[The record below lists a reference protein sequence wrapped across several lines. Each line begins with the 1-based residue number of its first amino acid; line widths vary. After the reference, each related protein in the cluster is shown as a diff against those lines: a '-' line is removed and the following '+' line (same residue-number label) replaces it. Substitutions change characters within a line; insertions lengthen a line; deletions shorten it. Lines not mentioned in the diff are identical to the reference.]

1 MKAAELRQS
10 ILQAAMR
17 GKLILQNPQDEPASE
32 LLKRIQ
38 KEKAR
43 LIREGKLKKE
53 ASLPPITEDEIPFD
67 LPDGWVWC
75 RLGNLGDVQSS
86 KRVFVSEFVDD
97 GIPFY
102 RGTEVGALSTGKKIV
117 PKYHITDEH
126 YYDLINHTGKP
137 IVGDLLMPSICPDGR
152 IWLVDTDEPFY
163 FKDGRV
169 LWIHLVENHLNNRY
183 IQQALKARLISD
195 YKNIASGT
203 TFAELKIF
211 LLKEVAIPLPPL
223 HEQNRIISKLNEL
236 LALCDELEIEEK
248 KLDALEAHFTEYLP
262 KAILQAAVQG
272 KLVPQNSHDEPA
284 SELLKRIQQEKAQLA
299 KEGKIKK
306 EKPLPPIS
314 EDEIPYD
321 LPEGWKWCRLG
332 ELSNYGTAQNI
343 QPDEILAD
351 DWVLELEDVEKDT
364 GKLLCKKSKSQRNPV
379 STKHCFR
386 PNDILYSKLRPYLN
400 KVLIAEDYGYCTSE
414 ILPLSFY
421 GELNV
426 RYALIF
432 LRSPLFIDYANRC
445 SYGVKMPRLGTSD
458 GKAALVPLPPLEE
471 QQRIVVKLDELMA
484 LCDELSSIYIAP
496 IELDQA
502 VVKIIPFPTAKK
514 EEETLLA
521 ARGDVGQL
529 SNEAMRAIDDLF
541 SEDEE

>member
-43 LIREGKLKKE
+43 LIRAGKLKKE

-117 PKYHITDEH
+117 PTYHITDEH

-223 HEQNRIISKLNEL
+223 HEQNRIISKLDEL

-445 SYGVKMPRLGTSD
+445 SYGVKMPRLGTND

>member
-169 LWIHLVENHLNNRY
+169 LWIHL
-183 IQQALKARLISD
+183 
-195 YKNIASGT
+195 G
-203 TFAELKIF
+203 
-211 LLKEVAIPLPPL
+211 
-223 HEQNRIISKLNEL
+223 
-236 LALCDELEIEEK
+236 
-248 KLDALEAHFTEYLP
+248 
-262 KAILQAAVQG
+262 
-272 KLVPQNSHDEPA
+272 LV
-284 SELLKRIQQEKAQLA
+284 
-299 KEGKIKK
+299 
-306 EKPLPPIS
+306 
-314 EDEIPYD
+314 
-321 LPEGWKWCRLG
+321 
-332 ELSNYGTAQNI
+332 
-343 QPDEILAD
+343 
-351 DWVLELEDVEKDT
+351 
-364 GKLLCKKSKSQRNPV
+364 
-379 STKHCFR
+379 
-386 PNDILYSKLRPYLN
+386 
-400 KVLIAEDYGYCTSE
+400 
-414 ILPLSFY
+414 
-421 GELNV
+421 
-426 RYALIF
+426 
-432 LRSPLFIDYANRC
+432 
-445 SYGVKMPRLGTSD
+445 
-458 GKAALVPLPPLEE
+458 
-471 QQRIVVKLDELMA
+471 
-484 LCDELSSIYIAP
+484 
-496 IELDQA
+496 
-502 VVKIIPFPTAKK
+502 
-514 EEETLLA
+514 
-521 ARGDVGQL
+521 
-529 SNEAMRAIDDLF
+529 
-541 SEDEE
+541 